1 MDELTERQRAI
12 LAFIAARIEAG
23 LPPTL
28 AEIAEAF
35 GFRHASG
42 ATKHLQALAAK
53 GQIALLPGSAR
64 GVQLRAPTGLPV
76 IGRVAAGQP
85 IFAEAHIERHVHV
98 DTGLFR
104 PRADYLL
111 RVRGESMRGAGIL
124 DGDLIAV
131 HRTPEARSGQIVVA
145 RLGDEVTVKRLQRQ
159 GRHVRLLPENPDF
172 APIEVDPKAPFALE
186 GLCVG
191 LLRGMA

>member
-1 MDELTERQRAI
+1 MDELTDRQRAI
-12 LAFIAARIEAG
+12 LEFIAGRIEAG

-28 AEIAEAF
+28 RDIAQAF

-53 GQIALLPGSAR
+53 GYLELTPDLAR
-64 GVQLRAPTGLPV
+64 GLRLLVPTGLPV

-85 IFAEAHIERHVHV
+85 ILAEAHIERHVRI
-98 DTGLFR
+98 DRSAFR

-111 RVRGESMRGAGIL
+111 RVQGDSMREAGIL
-124 DGDLIAV
+124 EGDLIAV

-145 RLGDEVTVKRLQRQ
+145 RLGEEVTVKRLQRS
-159 GRHVRLLPENPDF
+159 GRRIRLLPENPDF

-186 GLCVG
+186 GVYVG
-191 LLRGMA
+191 LLRGAP